1 MTPPEPFRYRRHFP
15 WLHIFR
21 AFGIA
26 LALRQLLLSG
36 LALATIALG
45 QYLFT
50 GFGLSEPAAP
60 QPARG
65 RTAQIA
71 EILNE
76 SPQAPPRTENTPPNE
91 PDQWQQRF
99 GAWPK
104 VLFAP
109 SVRPW
114 GDVLFSAIPM
124 LSPTTSRLN
133 RVLAL
138 LQFAWAISV
147 WSLFGLALCRLAAIQ
162 VARDESGSFRRAT
175 QYGVTRWKYA
185 VAAPLIPLAAAMI
198 VLFGVMCLVVPSH
211 LPLIGHVW
219 LYAASPALLA
229 GGCAVIVLLL
239 TAALGWPLM
248 IAAIAVDDCDGFGGL
263 SRAYSFCTGRPAH
276 AIVFATVAVA
286 FASFLTHVTS
296 TLFAT
301 ATLLARTTAAIA
313 TSHVTHLETVSH
325 GCGLV
330 AHALEETFAISLF
343 WTSVTLVYM
352 LLRAAVDQRPLDH
365 LAPDETERPPRT
377 PLPVVGIP
385 ATDAANSESGP
396 EA

>member
-1 MTPPEPFRYRRHFP
+1 MTPPEPFRYRRLFP
-15 WLHIFR
+15 WLHLFR
-21 AFGIA
+21 AFSIS

-36 LALATIALG
+36 LALAALSLG
-45 QYLFT
+45 QCLFN
-50 GFGLSEPAAP
+50 GFGLEEPASP
-60 QPARG
+60 KPSHG

-76 SPQAPPRTENTPPNE
+76 SPQAPPQTDRSPPKE
-91 PDQWQQRF
+91 PDKWHHRF
-99 GAWPK
+99 GTWPK
-104 VLFAP
+104 ILFAP
-109 SVRPW
+109 AVRPW
-114 GDVLFSAIPM
+114 SDVLLPAIPM

-147 WSLFGLALCRLAAIQ
+147 WSLLGLALCRLAAIQ
-162 VARDESGSFRRAT
+162 VARDESSSFRVAT

-185 VAAPLIPLAAAMI
+185 VASPLIPIAAAMI
-198 VLFGVMCLVVPSH
+198 ALFGMMCLVVPSH

-219 LYAASPALLA
+219 LYVASPALLA
-229 GGCAVIVLLL
+229 GGCVVSVLLL

-276 AIVFATVAVA
+276 AILFAAVAVT
-286 FASFLTHVTS
+286 FASFLTHVAS
-296 TLFAT
+296 LFFTA
-301 ATLLARTTAAIA
+301 ATLLARTAAVMV
-313 TSHVTHLETVSH
+313 TSHVLHVGTVSH
-325 GCGLV
+325 GCSLV
-330 AHALEETFAISLF
+330 AHALVGTFAISLF
-343 WTSVTLVYM
+343 WTSVTLVYL
-352 LLRAAVDQRPLDH
+352 LLRATVDQRPLDH
-365 LAPDETERPPRT
+365 LAPDEGERPPRS

-396 EA
+396 T